1 MHVDKE
7 VELYYFL
14 QILHSFLRNNDR
26 LLDMLFLL
34 LAVILSE
41 LQEEPR
47 RKDQVTVK
55 SMKKKMICRFNF
67 FITKFPI
74 IKKPVH

>member
-26 LLDMLFLL
+26 LLDILFLL
-34 LAVILSE
+34 LAVILSV

-55 SMKKKMICRFNF
+55 SM
-67 FITKFPI
+67 
-74 IKKPVH
+74 